1 MGAEGTQ
8 RLPHTYP
15 VLKHS
20 QKGAQQPSSTGTA
33 FPVPVRSDFCEEESI
48 RSTRIVSA
56 TLRKQYS
63 SSRAFELGLGPKQ
76 RSSWVQ

>member
-48 RSTRIVSA
+48 RSTGLS
-56 TLRKQYS
+56 LPL
-63 SSRAFELGLGPKQ
+63 FESNTAPAEHLNWG
-76 RSSWVQ
+76 